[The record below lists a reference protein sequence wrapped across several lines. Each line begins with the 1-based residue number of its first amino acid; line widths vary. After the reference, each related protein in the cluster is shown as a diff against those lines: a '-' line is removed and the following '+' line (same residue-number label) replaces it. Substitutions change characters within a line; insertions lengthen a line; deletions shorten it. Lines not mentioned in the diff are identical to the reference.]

1 MVRSLLFYVLL
12 PVAILARVASCQQA
26 EAVRSLL
33 SEHCYRCHG
42 PDVQESDLRLDKRE
56 RVLDG
61 DIVVPGDPASSELVR
76 RILTDDPDDRMP
88 PAEAHNPLLDA
99 EKKLIEQ
106 WVADGAPW
114 AEHWAF
120 LPVRKEALPS
130 VSRPQWCRQPWDFFV
145 LARLEKEGLTPSPQ
159 APAAILLRRV
169 TLDLLGLP
177 PTQEAVR
184 RFEADPSDAA
194 YAAYVDRLLADPRYG
209 EHRAR
214 FWLDVARY
222 ADTHGL
228 HFDNYREIWP
238 YRDWVVRAF
247 NANLPYDRFIVEQ
260 LAGDLLDRPS
270 VDQRIAS
277 GFNRLHVTTNE
288 GGSIEEEVRFRN
300 VLDRT
305 NTMATAFMGL
315 TAGCAV
321 CHDHKFDPLTQE
333 EYYGLFAFFEGM
345 AGAALDGNM
354 ASPPPAMRAPTP
366 AQRRERRRLEEAR
379 EMIEACAWKIVDA
392 LSYREPHLRASAL
405 SVAPTRRT
413 WWNDAPPEDAELH
426 GDGDTIWHFEPGPPG
441 PERLGALRL
450 ARRAARDA
458 LAQDFF
464 LTPKHGRRLEIG
476 DRLEVWVYLDPDD
489 PPQTIQ
495 LQFHGKT
502 WEHRAR
508 WGAKP
513 AHGAGA
519 KGPGDV
525 KEGPRPVAGRW
536 TRLVLDP
543 VNLGFRPGDTID
555 GVAFTQVGGRVFWDA
570 PALLTHGPLGEL
582 ERTSLRLWAM
592 RAREDPRLPKE
603 IRAILA
609 LPQEAWNAEQETALE
624 AYYKRHVW
632 GQARLP
638 LAPLDERL
646 AEIKAQI
653 DRLEAEI
660 PHTLVSEELAEPP
673 ATHVRLRGRY
683 DRLGKQVTRSTPAF
697 LPPFPKGARRDRLGL
712 AQWLTDPGHPLTAR
726 VAVNRFWQELF
737 GVGLVETSEDFGN
750 QGALPSHPALL
761 DALAARFVASGW
773 NVKALIRSIVLSST
787 YRQSS
792 VVRPELASRDPAN
805 RLLARGP
812 RYRLDAETLRDQAL
826 LLGGLLSPHLGGAP
840 VKPPQPEGLWKAV
853 AYVGSNTMVFEADT
867 DPEKRHRRSLYTFW
881 KRTAPAPQLALLDAP
896 SREECRVRR
905 ERTNTPLQALMLL
918 NDPQFLEAARGLG
931 DLTARQPGGTVENRA
946 LWLLRRALCS
956 PPSDENVRDLAN
968 YVRRT
973 LESFRR
979 DEEAARRLL
988 ESAPPPLP
996 ASGVPVPERAAWMMA
1011 ASIVLNLDPLLSKE

>member
-1 MVRSLLFYVLL
+1 MPRFLLLHFLI
-12 PVAILARVASCQQA
+12 PVALLAPHASCQQA
-26 EAVRSLL
+26 EEVRSLL

-42 PDVQESDLRLDKRE
+42 PDVQESDLRLDRRE

-61 DIVVPGDPASSELVR
+61 DIVVPGDPSSSELVR
-76 RILTDDPDDRMP
+76 RILTDDPEDRMP
-88 PAEAHNPLLDA
+88 PAEARNPLTDA
-99 EKKLIEQ
+99 EKKKLEK
-106 WVADGAPW
+106 WVANGAPW

-120 LPVRKEALPS
+120 LPIVDVPLPAVR
-130 VSRPQWCRQPWDFFV
+130 RPQWCRQPWDRFV
-145 LARLEKEGLTPSPQ
+145 LARLEKEGLSPSRE
-159 APAAILLRRV
+159 APPGVLLRRV

-177 PTQEAVR
+177 PTREAVR

-194 YAAYVDRLLADPRYG
+194 YAAYVDRLLADPGFG

-260 LAGDLLDRPS
+260 LAGDLLEQPTLE
-270 VDQRIAS
+270 QRIAS

-305 NTMATAFMGL
+305 NTAATAFMGL

-333 EYYGLFAFFEGM
+333 EYYGLFAFFDGM

-354 ASPPPAMRAPTP
+354 KSPPPTIEAPTS
-366 AQRRERRRLEEAR
+366 AQRRERRRLAEAKRGIESQIEEILER
-379 EMIEACAWKIVDA
+379 
-392 LSYREPHLRASAL
+392 LSYREPHLRTSAL
-405 SVAPTRRT
+405 DAAPTRRP
-413 WWNDAPPEDAELH
+413 WWNDGPPEDSELH
-426 GDGDTIWHFEPGPPG
+426 GDGGHIWQFAPTASGPAHLG
-441 PERLGALRL
+441 ERSLV
-450 ARRAARDA
+450 RRAARDQI
-458 LAQDFF
+458 AQDFF
-464 LTPKHGRRLEIG
+464 LAPKSARRLEIG
-476 DRLEVWVYLDPDD
+476 DRLEAWVYLDPED

-495 LQFHGKT
+495 LQFHGTT

-508 WGAKP
+508 WGARP

-525 KEGPRPVAGRW
+525 KAGPLPLAGRW
-536 TRLVLDP
+536 TRLVVDP
-543 VNLGFRPGDTID
+543 VTLGFTPGDTID

-570 PALLTHGPLGEL
+570 PALLTRGPLGEL
-582 ERTSLRLWAM
+582 EKTSLRLWAI
-592 RAREDPRLPKE
+592 RVREDPRLPEE
-603 IRAILA
+603 IREILKVA
-609 LPQEAWNAEQETALE
+609 PDTLSPEQHATLE
-624 AYYKRHVW
+624 GYYKRHVW
-632 GQARLP
+632 GEARP
-638 LAPLDERL
+638 FLAPFEERL
-646 AEIKAQI
+646 AEIVTQTE
-653 DRLEAEI
+653 RLKAEI
-660 PHTLVSEELAEPP
+660 PRTLISKELADPP
-673 ATHVRLRGRY
+673 PTHVRLRGRY
-683 DRLGKQVTRSTPAF
+683 DRLGKRVTRSTPAF
-697 LPPFPKGARRDRLGL
+697 LPPFPEGAPRNRLGL
-712 AQWLTDPGHPLTAR
+712 ARWLTQPGHPLTAR

-737 GVGLVETSEDFGN
+737 GAGLVETSEDFGN
-750 QGALPSHPALL
+750 QGSLPSHPRLL

-773 NVKALIRSIVLSST
+773 DVKALFRSLVLSST
-787 YRQSS
+787 YRQASA
-792 VVRPELASRDPAN
+792 VREDLAAKDPHN

-826 LLGGLLSPHLGGAP
+826 FLGGLLSSHRGGPP
-840 VKPPQPEGLWKAV
+840 VKPPQPAGLWKAV

-867 DPEKRHRRSLYTFW
+867 EPEKRHRRTLYTLW
-881 KRTAPAPQLALLDAP
+881 KRTAPAPQLSLLDAP

-931 DLTARQPGGTVENRA
+931 DLAAQAPCDTVKEKAR
-946 LWLLRRALCS
+946 WILRRALS
-956 PPSDENVRDLAN
+956 APPRPEDVRDLAN
-968 YVRRT
+968 YVSRT
-973 LESFRR
+973 LEEFQRNSA
-979 DEEAARRLL
+979 AARKLL
-988 ESAPPPLP
+988 ESPPPPLP
-996 ASGVPVPERAAWMMA
+996 KSRCSDAERAAWMMA
-1011 ASIVLNLDPLLSKE
+1011 AGVVLNLDPLLNKE